1 MMDTT
6 RWTLEMQLKTSD
18 RVQMVDSV
26 TSANMSNERIEYEK
40 EKAMN
45 MVANIAFLL
54 SLNLPKFL
62 RYFF

>member
-1 MMDTT
+1 
-6 RWTLEMQLKTSD
+6 MQLKTSD